1 MENDLIEK
9 INNLIKQ
16 WNNISHLDKLLL
28 IKIKKENNEINEID
42 ILKRNC
48 C

>member
-1 MENDLIEK
+1 MENELIEK

-28 IKIKKENNEINEID
+28 IKIKKEKIYKVNIFE
-42 ILKRNC
+42 RHSC
-48 C
+48 